1 MNVSGLLLYPARPL
15 WSVKFCFTIVPRLS
29 YVVCQGF
36 CFTTLHRLSFIAH
49 QCPYHVCP
57 LWSIKI
63 FVLLLYPF
71 YPLWYIKIFVLLLYP
86 VCHLLPV
93 KVSVFHFL
101 ESPSIEFSHDVRG
114 ELKIAMPNANVASIH
129 HSVPIYLIGY

>member
-1 MNVSGLLLYPARPL
+1 MSLVYYCTPPVLCGLSSFVLLLYPVCHML
-15 WSVKFCFTIVPRLS
+15 SVKVS
-29 YVVCQGF
+29 V
-36 CFTTLHRLSFIAH
+36 TTLHRLSFIAH
-49 QCPYHVCP
+49 QCPYHVSP

-101 ESPSIEFSHDVRG
+101 ESPSIEFSLDVRG